1 MPSKVGQVDLSAAA
15 DLLHVGVRHE
25 GLLLALDGELEPVQ
39 GLVRAGAPHRHLYT
53 RCTVLYCTLL
63 Y

>member
-1 MPSKVGQVDLSAAA
+1 MEA

-53 RCTVLYCTLL
+53 SVQNSTS
-63 Y
+63 